1 MTDRALLQQALEA
14 LQAYGAHTPN
24 CDHLMLLL
32 SLPPQRK
39 PCSCGLVATMQ
50 ALRERLAQPEQEPV
64 AWADMDVRGE
74 DKGLSWTPG
83 HFHKT
88 PLYTTPPQ
96 RKHNNGVIAERQ
108 RIVNLLMIQHEA
120 AKGAHNYWHVAAQL
134 IQADVA
140 SDT

>member
-1 MTDRALLQQALEA
+1 MTDRELMQQALEA
-14 LQAYGAHTPN
+14 LEE
-24 CDHLMLLL
+24 
-32 SLPPQRK
+32 
-39 PCSCGLVATMQ
+39 GLTSKQ
-50 ALRERLAQPEQEPV
+50 WRELITALRERLAQPEQHWIDEMAKVPDHVWAQPEQEPV

-88 PLYTTPPQ
+88 PLYTTPLQ